1 MHGVSG
7 SGKSTVAQ
15 QFANERGAII
25 LKADAIRKHITNT
38 PLTKSD
44 AVIYDRA
51 TSDLVYLFLVQNGI
65 NSSEVGF
72 DVVLDATF
80 LDVNKRKEVITTL
93 QNSAIDVKIL
103 SVECSEETAKSR
115 IDARVGEVSDATSE
129 ILKLQL
135 EKFTPLTENERK
147 ITKVIIND

>member
-15 QFANERGAII
+15 QFAKERVAII

-44 AVIYDRA
+44 AAIYDKA
-51 TSDLVYLFLVQNGI
+51 TSDLVYLFLADKAI
-65 NSSEVGF
+65 LLAEVGF

-80 LDVNKRKEVITTL
+80 LDFSKREEVLSTL
-93 QNSAIDVKIL
+93 QKASVVTQIL
-103 SVECSEETAKSR
+103 SVECSEVTAKKR
-115 IDARVGEVSDATSE
+115 IEVRKGDVSDADSK
-129 ILKLQL
+129 ILALQL
-135 EKFTPLTENERK
+135 DKFIPLTEKERE
-147 ITKVIIND
+147 ITIVINND

>member
-15 QFANERGAII
+15 QFAKERGAII

-44 AVIYDRA
+44 AAIYDKA
-51 TSDLVYLFLVQNGI
+51 TSDLVYLFLANKAI
-65 NSSEVGF
+65 LLAEVGF

-80 LDVNKRKEVITTL
+80 LDLFKREEVLSAL
-93 QNSAIDVKIL
+93 QKATVETQIL
-103 SVECSEETAKSR
+103 SVECSEATAKQR
-115 IDARVGEVSDATSE
+115 IDARKGDVSDANSK
-129 ILKLQL
+129 ILALQL
-135 EKFTPLTENERK
+135 DKFIPLTEKERE
-147 ITKVIIND
+147 ITIVINND